1 VKQCSVF
8 TIGRIMLRE
17 MEVTAAV
24 AFAAAAAAIEEAAP
38 KWG

>member
-1 VKQCSVF
+1 L
-8 TIGRIMLRE
+8 TE

-24 AFAAAAAAIEEAAP
+24 AFAAVIVAVEEAAP